1 MKGTLEPARR
11 NTDKSRQKCGADING
26 ETPLRCVWKLTD
38 LSKSVKCRGDMS
50 SLRHKWRP
58 RIGFTTLRRDMWQ
71 YVTETATE
79 RRKNY
84 ETHRT
89 NTTLTFLF

>member
-1 MKGTLEPARR
+1 MKWTLEPARR
-11 NTDKSRQKCGADING
+11 NIDKSRQKCGAICHRSAVFG
-26 ETPLRCVWKLTD
+26 ELTD
-38 LSKSVKCRGDMS
+38 LSKSV
-50 SLRHKWRP
+50 KWRP

-84 ETHRT
+84 ETYRT

>member
-1 MKGTLEPARR
+1 MEKHRSAMF
-11 NTDKSRQKCGADING
+11 G
-26 ETPLRCVWKLTD
+26 ELTD
-38 LSKSVKCRGDMS
+38 LSKSV
-50 SLRHKWRP
+50 KWRP